1 MIRYTEGDLLRAPEQ
16 AITNAVNT
24 VGVMGKGLALQ
35 FKQQF
40 QENFR
45 AYAAACRAGEMVVGR
60 VHLTRR
66 EAVPGP
72 RWIINFPTKQDWRH
86 PSRLEWVE
94 SGLHDLRR
102 VLLAEGIRSVALPK
116 LGCGLGGLD
125 WDAVRPLIES
135 ILGDLEGVEV
145 VVYEGEIG
153 QKQG

>member
-40 QENFR
+40 PENFR

-66 EAVPGP
+66 EAVTGP

-94 SGLHDLRR
+94 AGLHDLHR
-102 VLLAEGIRSVALPK
+102 VLLAEGIASIALPK

-125 WDAVRPLIES
+125 WDTVRPLIES

-145 VVYEGEIG
+145 VVYAGR
-153 QKQG
+153 

>member
-1 MIRYTEGDLLRAPEQ
+1 MIRYTQGDLLHAPEQ

-35 FKQQF
+35 FKQRF
-40 QENFR
+40 PENFR
-45 AYAAACRAGEMVVGR
+45 AYAAACQMGEVKVGQMF
-60 VHLTRR
+60 VTRR
-66 EAVPGP
+66 EPPEGP

-125 WDAVRPLIES
+125 WNKVRPLIDT
-135 ILGDLEGVEV
+135 ILGDLEDVEV
-145 VVYEGEIG
+145 VVYDGR
-153 QKQG
+153 

>member
-40 QENFR
+40 PENFR
-45 AYAAACRAGEMVVGR
+45 AYATACKTGEVKVGR
-60 VHLTRR
+60 MFVTRR
-66 EAVPGP
+66 ETPEGP

-125 WDAVRPLIES
+125 WETVRPLIES
-135 ILGDLEGVEV
+135 ILGDLEDVEV
-145 VVYEGEIG
+145 VVYAGR
-153 QKQG
+153 

>member
-40 QENFR
+40 PESFR

-60 VHLTRR
+60 VHPTRC
-66 EAVPGP
+66 EAVTGP

-94 SGLHDLRR
+94 AGLHDLRR
-102 VLLAEGIRSVALPK
+102 VLLAEGIASIALPK

-125 WDAVRPLIES
+125 WYTVRPLIES

-145 VVYEGEIG
+145 VVYAGR
-153 QKQG
+153 